1 MKLEQGYLY
10 RELIFI
16 LSIQNESFITSNIFT
31 NVEEDFK
38 VNSFMTESLSYR
50 NQSNDLLC
58 IDFALALVSIW

>member
-16 LSIQNESFITSNIFT
+16 LSIQNECFITSNIFT

-58 IDFALALVSIW
+58 IDFALALVSI

>member
-58 IDFALALVSIW
+58 IDFALALVSI